1 MKTKLKWVVT
11 LLLALVVQI
20 SFAQEKTVSGT
31 VSDSS
36 GSLPGVSVLVKGTKT
51 GTETD
56 FNGKYTIKA
65 KAGDIL
71 SFSYVGYKTS
81 DKKVGAS
88 NTIDVILGEEAGILD
103 EVVITALGIK
113 RDRKSLGYATQTV
126 KGDAVAVVKSSNFV
140 NSLSGQVAGLDIKT
154 SGTLGGSTNVVIRGN
169 SSILGN
175 NQALFVVDG
184 IPIGNNNTN
193 TSSQNQGRGGYDY
206 GNAASDINPDDIESI
221 NVLKGAAASAL
232 YGERGS
238 NGVIMI
244 TTKKGKK
251 RNGIGV
257 TVNSTYMVS
266 NADKSTLPVY
276 QKKYGAGYGPF
287 YGLSESEYFND
298 FEDVNE
304 DGIAD
309 LTVPFTEDASY
320 GAPFDPNLNIYQW
333 NSIFPQLDTYK
344 KATPWVAGAND
355 PNYVWGI
362 GSTAVNSVSLEGGS
376 DVSTFRLGVTNLTQT
391 GNLPNSHIKRN
402 TITYNGTQ
410 QLSDKFKASFGITYT
425 NQNSKGRYGT
435 GYDSN
440 NVMQQ
445 FRQWWQVNVDVKEQK
460 EAYFAT
466 RENITWNTNSATNLS
481 PIYSDNPYWTFY
493 ENYQTDSRNRYF
505 GNFVLDYEVN
515 DWVSLMG
522 RFAFDTYSELQEER
536 TNVGSANVPFY
547 GRFNNN
553 VAEFNYDFIATFN
566 KKLNENFNLDGNV
579 GFSLRRNEWSSI
591 KATTNGGLNLPRVYT
606 LDNSK
611 NALTPDQLAEY
622 EAIQMVDGFYG
633 RVTLAYSEKAF
644 LEGTFRRDR
653 NSSLP
658 KETNTYNYWSLTG
671 SVILSEYLKKDWLN
685 FAKLRANFG
694 TVGAGTV
701 PYRVFDA
708 FTINAGFDG
717 TGSASNPGLKNNA
730 NLKPEQQQN
739 WEIGLEA
746 NLFDRRLGFDVTY
759 YEAKNIDQITAV
771 PVSNATG
778 FTSVLLNAGTIQ
790 NKGIEL
796 QLNGN
801 PIRTD
806 DFRWDVNLNWS
817 RNRNLVLSLADGI
830 ENLELGSFQG
840 GVSINATPGSP
851 AGVIR
856 GTDLVYHEN
865 GQPIVNQTGSS
876 SRIGK
881 YQITSTSNEII
892 GDTNPDWTGG
902 IRNSFKYK
910 NFDFS
915 FLIDIQSGGDVFS
928 LDTWYGYATGL
939 YDFTAGTND
948 LGNPVRNTLANG
960 GGIILPGVAPDGSPN
975 TIRASAD
982 NYANPW
988 GYARTAN
995 SQHVYDASFVKLREM
1010 NLTYNFNN
1018 ANLGNTIKSASIS
1031 IIGRNLWIIH
1041 KNTPYSD
1048 PEAGL
1053 SSGNL
1058 QGIHSGSYP
1067 AVKEIGAS
1075 LVLKF

>member
-1 MKTKLKWVVT
+1 MKTKFKGILT

-20 SFAQEKTVSGT
+20 AFAQDKTVSGI
-31 VSDSS
+31 VSDTS
-36 GSLPGVSVLVKGTKT
+36 GTLPGVSVVIKGTTT
-51 GTETD
+51 GTQTD
-56 FNGKYTIKA
+56 FDGKYIIKA
-65 KAGDIL
+65 SPGDVL
-71 SFSYVGYKTS
+71 SFSYVGFKTIE
-81 DKKVGAS
+81 KKVGTS
-88 NTIDVILGEEAGILD
+88 NTLNVSMAEDASVLD
-103 EVVITALGIK
+103 EIVVTALGIK

-126 KGDAVAVVKSSNFV
+126 DGEAVAKVKSSNFV

-154 SGTLGGSTNVVIRGN
+154 SGTLGGSTNVVIRGS

-184 IPIGNNNTN
+184 VPIGNDNSN
-193 TSSQNQGRGGYDY
+193 SASQTTGGGGYDY
-206 GNAASDINPDDIESI
+206 GNAASDINPDDIASI

-266 NADKSTLPVY
+266 QADSNTLPVY
-276 QKKYGAGYGPF
+276 QKKYGAGYGQF
-287 YGLSESEYFND
+287 YSDASGYF
-298 FEDVNE
+298 ELADVNG
-304 DGIAD
+304 DGNLD
-309 LTVPFTEDASY
+309 LTTPFTEDASY
-320 GAPFDPNLNIYQW
+320 GAPFNPNQNIYQW
-333 NSIFPQLDTYK
+333 NSLYAGLDTYK

-355 PNYVWGI
+355 PNYVWGT

-376 DVSTFRLGVTNLTQT
+376 DTSSFRLGVTNMQQE
-391 GNLPNSHIKRN
+391 GNLPNSKIKRN
-402 TITYNGTQ
+402 TITYNGSQ
-410 QLSDKFKASFGITYT
+410 EFSEKFKANFGVTYT
-425 NQNSKGRYGT
+425 NTSGRGRYGT
-435 GYDSN
+435 GYDSR

-445 FRQWWQVNVDVKEQK
+445 FRQWWQVNVDVAEQEK
-460 EAYFAT
+460 AYHLTKQNA
-466 RENITWNTNSATNLS
+466 TWNPKSASDLV
-481 PIYSDNPYWTFY
+481 PIYSDNPYWTFF
-493 ENYQTDSRNRYF
+493 ENFSTDSRNRYF
-505 GNFVLDYEVN
+505 GNFSLDYKVN
-515 DWVSLMG
+515 DWISLLG
-522 RFAFDTYSELQEER
+522 RFTFDTYSELQEER
-536 TNVGSANVPFY
+536 INVGSNAVSEY
-547 GRFNNN
+547 ARYNNN
-553 VAEFNYDFIATFN
+553 VSEYNYDFIATFN
-566 KKLNENFNLDGNV
+566 RKLSEKFNLDGNV
-579 GFSLRRNEWSSI
+579 GVSLRRNSWNDLRAS
-591 KATTNGGLNLPRVYT
+591 TNGGLNLPGVYT

-611 NALTPDQLAEY
+611 NPITPNETSEY
-622 EAIQMVDGFYG
+622 DATQMVDGFYG
-633 RVTLAYSEKAF
+633 RATLGYDGKAY

-658 KETNTYNYWSLTG
+658 KARNSYNYWSVTG
-671 SVILSEYLKKDWLN
+671 SVILSEYIEKDWLD
-685 FAKLRANFG
+685 FAKLRANYG
-694 TVGAGTV
+694 TVGSGTV

-708 FTINAGFDG
+708 YTINAGFGG
-717 TGSASNPGLKNNA
+717 TGSASNPSRKNN
-730 NLKPEQQQN
+730 LELRPEQQQN
-739 WEIGLEA
+739 WEVGFES
-746 NLFDRRLGFDVTY
+746 NMFNRRLGLDVTY

-806 DFRWDVNLNWS
+806 DFRWDMSVNWS
-817 RNRNLVLSLADGI
+817 RNRNEVISLADGI

-851 AGVIR
+851 VGIIR
-856 GTDLVYHEN
+856 GSDLVYHSN
-865 GQPIVNQTGSS
+865 GQPIVNQTGTSS
-876 SRIGK
+876 TIGQ
-881 YQITSTSNEII
+881 YQTSATSNEII

-902 IRNSFKYK
+902 VRNSFKYK

-915 FLIDIQSGGDVFS
+915 FLIDVQSGGDVFS

-960 GGIILPGVAPDGSPN
+960 GGLVLPGVAADGSVN
-975 TIRASAD
+975 TVRAAA
-982 NYANPW
+982 NNFRNPW
-988 GYARTAN
+988 GYARSAN

-1010 NLTYNFNN
+1010 NLTYNLEGTS
-1018 ANLGNTIKSASIS
+1018 LGNTFTGASIS

-1041 KNTPYSD
+1041 KNTPFSD

-1058 QGIHSGSYP
+1058 QGMQSGSYP
-1067 AVKEIGAS
+1067 AIKEVGAS
-1075 LVLKF
+1075 IKLKF